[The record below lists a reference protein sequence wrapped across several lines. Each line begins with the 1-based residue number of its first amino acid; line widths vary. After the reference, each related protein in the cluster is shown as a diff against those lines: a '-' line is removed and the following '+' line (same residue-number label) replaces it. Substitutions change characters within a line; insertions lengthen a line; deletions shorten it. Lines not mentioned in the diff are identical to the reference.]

1 MKNENYQD
9 YYNFLT
15 QNVFTPFY
23 EKRLDFMKTVTLDKI
38 LTKKN
43 PYLLKAKN
51 ILSPE
56 ELIKSVIDAFLISKE
71 KTIFGNLKVYHG
83 KINEMALEFGKNF
96 LSADSQIDWLK
107 LIDHVSRNKNR

>member
-1 MKNENYQD
+1 
-9 YYNFLT
+9 
-15 QNVFTPFY
+15 
-23 EKRLDFMKTVTLDKI
+23 
-38 LTKKN
+38 
-43 PYLLKAKN
+43 
-51 ILSPE
+51 
-56 ELIKSVIDAFLISKE
+56 LISKE